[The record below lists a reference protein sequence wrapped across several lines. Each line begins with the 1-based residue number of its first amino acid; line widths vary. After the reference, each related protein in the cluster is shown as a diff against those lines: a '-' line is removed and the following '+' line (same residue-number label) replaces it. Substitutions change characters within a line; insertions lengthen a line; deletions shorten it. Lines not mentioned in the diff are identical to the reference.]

1 MISLKE
7 RIPGYLLGRYQL
19 VATVTF
25 TAFFSLLFLIF
36 SIPFS
41 HNAWFELRATDAFG
55 FTVLFYLLSLAL
67 VIVSKRVM
75 YLTYRKR
82 VQRPTFLGYILW
94 NLVEIVAICALYTAF
109 TLKGESMGIIDNG
122 GAPWHI
128 VFMNSVI
135 YGFMTLAVPY
145 VICGMYFAI
154 IDKDNTIRVMN
165 YGNAVTDEVLP
176 PREETKITLFD
187 SGGALR
193 FSVTSSNLYYIE
205 SDDNYVK
212 VWYTDSHGEM
222 KQYMLRC
229 RLKTIEESFADSDL
243 LRCNRKYVVN
253 MEHVRVLRKL
263 RDNYVLELDN
273 DAIPPLPVTKTYE
286 ENVLARFNSTYRGE

>member
-75 YLTYRKR
+75 YVTYRKR

-128 VFMNSVI
+128 VFMNSII

-212 VWYTDSHGEM
+212 VWYTDSHGMM

-243 LRCNRKYVVN
+243 IRCNRKYVVN

-263 RDNYVLELDN
+263 RENYVLELDN

>member
-75 YLTYRKR
+75 YVTYRKR

-128 VFMNSVI
+128 VFMNSII

-145 VICGMYFAI
+145 VICGMYFAT

-165 YGNAVTDEVLP
+165 YSNAVTDEVLP

-273 DAIPPLPVTKTYE
+273 DSIPPLPVTKTYE
-286 ENVLARFNSTYRGE
+286 ENVVARLNSTYRGE

>member
-1 MISLKE
+1 MFALKE
-7 RIPGYLLGRYQL
+7 RIPGYLLGQYQL

-25 TAFFSLLFLIF
+25 TAFFSLVVLMF

-41 HNAWFELRATDAFG
+41 HNAWFELRATEAFG
-55 FTVLFYLLSLAL
+55 FTVLFYLLALIL
-67 VIVSKRVM
+67 VIVSKRM
-75 YLTYRKR
+75 LFISYRKR
-82 VQRPTFLGYILW
+82 SERPTYLGYLTW
-94 NLVEIVAICALYTAF
+94 NLVEILAICTLYTLF
-109 TLKGESMGIIDNG
+109 TIKGDALGIINNG
-122 GAPWHI
+122 DEAWQL
-128 VFMNSVI
+128 VFFRAFLYCLMS
-135 YGFMTLAVPY
+135 LAVPY

-154 IDKDNTIRVMN
+154 IDKDNTIRVLN
-165 YGNAVTDEVLP
+165 YSTVVTDEVLP
-176 PREETKITLFD
+176 PREEKKITLFD

-193 FSVTSSNLYYIE
+193 FSVTPSNLYYIE

-212 VWYTDSHGEM
+212 VWYTDSAGDM

-243 LRCNRKYVVN
+243 IRCNRKYVVN
-253 MEHVRVLRKL
+253 MEHVRILRKL

-286 ENVLARFNSTYRGE
+286 DNVLARFNSTYRGE

>member
-128 VFMNSVI
+128 VFMNSII

>member
-75 YLTYRKR
+75 YVTYRKR

-128 VFMNSVI
+128 VFMNSII

-273 DAIPPLPVTKTYE
+273 DSIPPLPVTKTYE

>member
-75 YLTYRKR
+75 YVTYRKR

-135 YGFMTLAVPY
+135 YGLMTLAVPY

-212 VWYTDSHGEM
+212 VWYTDSHGMM

-243 LRCNRKYVVN
+243 IRCNRKYVVN

-263 RDNYVLELDN
+263 RENYVLELDN

>member
-75 YLTYRKR
+75 YVTYRKR

-94 NLVEIVAICALYTAF
+94 NIVEIVAICALYTAF

-122 GAPWHI
+122 DAPWHI
-128 VFMNSVI
+128 VFMNSII

-273 DAIPPLPVTKTYE
+273 DSIPPLPVTKTYE